1 MDKVKVKVCG
11 LRRQEDIDYV
21 NCIKPDLIGFVFAP
35 SKRRVTPEQAEQ
47 LVQGLDSSIAVAGV
61 FVDQPIAFIV
71 DLLERGI
78 IQYIQLHGKEDAAYI
93 ASLRETCGKKGI
105 AAPLIKAVK
114 VREAKDLEHVEE
126 WDCEYLLLDAW
137 QEEGEMAGGNG
148 RSFDWNLVQA
158 IGKPF
163 FLAGGLT
170 SANVAQAIRMTEP
183 FGVDASSCME
193 TDGFKDFDKMKTFVE
208 GARCTECGKDKK
220 KEKTDE

>member
-78 IQYIQLHGKEDAAYI
+78 IQYVQLHGKEDAAYI

-105 AAPLIKAVK
+105 AAQLIKAVK

-170 SANVAQAIRMTEP
+170 STNVAQAIRMTEP

>member
-11 LRRQEDIDYV
+11 LRRQEDIDYA

-61 FVDQPIAFIV
+61 FVDQPITFIV

-78 IQYIQLHGKEDAAYI
+78 IQYVQLHGNEDAAYI

-105 AAPLIKAVK
+105 AAKLIKAVK
-114 VREAKDLEHVEE
+114 VREAKDLAHVEE

-170 SANVAQAIRMTEP
+170 PANVAQAIRMTEP

>member
-11 LRRQEDIDYV
+11 LRRREDIDYA

-78 IQYIQLHGKEDAAYI
+78 IQYVQLHGDEDAAYI

-105 AAPLIKAVK
+105 AAKLIKAVK
-114 VREAKDLEHVEE
+114 VREAKDLAHVEE

-170 SANVAQAIRMTEP
+170 PTNVAQAIRMTKP

>member
-47 LVQGLDSSIAVAGV
+47 LVQELDSSIAVAGV

-78 IQYIQLHGKEDAAYI
+78 IQYVQLHGKEDAAYI

-105 AAPLIKAVK
+105 AAQLIKAVK

-170 SANVAQAIRMTEP
+170 STNVAQAIRMTEP